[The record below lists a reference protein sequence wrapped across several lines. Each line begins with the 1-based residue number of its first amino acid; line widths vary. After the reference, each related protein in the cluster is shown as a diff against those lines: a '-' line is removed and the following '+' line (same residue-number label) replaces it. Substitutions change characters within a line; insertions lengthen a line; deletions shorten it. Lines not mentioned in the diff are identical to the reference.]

1 MTDKKLEA
9 DLKPKVR
16 MTGKNLREILRRAEE
31 KYGEALNS
39 MPIDQVIDENPDW
52 IEELQLPIELAD
64 GQIITSEK
72 SLKGIEAAAEI
83 DAALKQSR
91 ADFMKRTS
99 KKSDG
104 DEVSPD

>member
-1 MTDKKLEA
+1 MTNKKLET

-16 MTGKNLREILRRAEE
+16 MTGKNLREIMRRAEE

-39 MPIDQVIDENPDW
+39 MPMDQVIDENPDW
-52 IEELQLPIELAD
+52 IEELELPIELAD

-83 DAALKQSR
+83 DAVLKQSR
-91 ADFMKRTS
+91 QDFMNRTS
-99 KKSDG
+99 ESEG
-104 DEVSPD
+104 DEAPSN